1 MPWLEIWVD
10 EAETIAKRLIETLP
24 KKEIKID
31 EEETIIKKQCL
42 EILKIENVSNPVN
55 QKKIRSNSI

>member
-1 MPWLEIWVD
+1 MPWLEIWVE

-31 EEETIIKKQCL
+31 EDETIIKKQCL
-42 EILKIENVSNPVN
+42 EILKIENVSTPVN